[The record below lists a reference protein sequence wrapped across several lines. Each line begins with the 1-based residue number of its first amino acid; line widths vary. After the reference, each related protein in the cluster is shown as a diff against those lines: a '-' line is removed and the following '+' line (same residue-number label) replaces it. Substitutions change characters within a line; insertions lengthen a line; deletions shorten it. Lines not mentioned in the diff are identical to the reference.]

1 MCPLSA
7 ATVCKL
13 LETAQVDNLEALYV
27 LAIHTGKRHREL
39 LGLEWPDVD
48 SDNATA
54 RVRRTL
60 TRTDD
65 GERCALGE
73 PKTKKI
79 RGTVRLT
86 QKAVEPSEATG
97 QSRQITLDTHMLPEM
112 SSEAADA
119 MGEALE

>member
-1 MCPLSA
+1 M
-7 ATVCKL
+7 
-13 LETAQVDNLEALYV
+13 
-27 LAIHTGKRHREL
+27 

-48 SDNATA
+48 SDNAA
-54 RVRRTL
+54 VRVRRTL

-65 GERCALGE
+65 GKCCALGE

-97 QSRQITLDTHMLPEM
+97 QSRLITLDTHMLPDM
-112 SSEAADA
+112 SGEASDA

>member
-1 MCPLSA
+1 MQ
-7 ATVCKL
+7 AT
-13 LETAQVDNLEALYV
+13 ETAQVDNLEVLYM
-27 LAIHTGKRHREL
+27 LAIYTGKRRGEL

-48 SDNATA
+48 SDNGTV

-65 GERCALGE
+65 GKRCAIGE

-79 RGTVRLT
+79 RGTVRLS
-86 QKAVEPSEATG
+86 QKAVGPSEATG
-97 QSRQITLDTHMLPEM
+97 QSRQITLETHMLPEM